1 MGARAKNRENSSLL
15 AKWCPLST
23 PLKADLSTCGILR
36 FDERANFKGLF
47 CAVRNR
53 SGLELWTASLPR
65 GLTGRSKG
73 ENAFSKPD
81 PVNLNPKS

>member
-1 MGARAKNRENSSLL
+1 VVSSLH
-15 AKWCPLST
+15 AS
-23 PLKADLSTCGILR
+23 KADLSTCGILR
-36 FDERANFKGLF
+36 FDERAGEFQGHLF

-53 SGLELWTASLPR
+53 SGLELWTASRPR

>member
-23 PLKADLSTCGILR
+23 LQKRIFPRAEFCGSTSARISRTPFLR
-36 FDERANFKGLF
+36 GEKPVG
-47 CAVRNR
+47 
-53 SGLELWTASLPR
+53 SELWTASLPR

>member
-36 FDERANFKGLF
+36 FDERANFK
-47 CAVRNR
+47 
-53 SGLELWTASLPR
+53 
-65 GLTGRSKG
+65 
-73 ENAFSKPD
+73 AFFAR
-81 PVNLNPKS
+81 

>member
-23 PLKADLSTCGILR
+23 LQKRIFPRAEFCGSTSARISRTPFLRGEKPVGSGIVDGVAPAR
-36 FDERANFKGLF
+36 
-47 CAVRNR
+47 
-53 SGLELWTASLPR
+53 
-65 GLTGRSKG
+65 LTGRSKG
-73 ENAFSKPD
+73 GNAFSKPD

>member
-23 PLKADLSTCGILR
+23 LQKRIFPRAEFCGSISCHQ
-36 FDERANFKGLF
+36 GHLF

-53 SGLELWTASLPR
+53 SGLELWTASRPR